1 MFLPED
7 RAGFRRMFSG
17 GWRKRLDGLPATALE
32 TLIADVVAEH
42 PEYQALVEHPEEAVE
57 KEWTPEG
64 GETNPFLHMALH
76 LAIREQVATD
86 RPAGIAAVHAR
97 LAGRLGIHE
106 AEHRMLEALGE
117 AMWRAQRNNSAP
129 DEVSYLESLR
139 NIGA

>member
-7 RAGFRRMFSG
+7 RAGFRRMFSEA
-17 GWRKRLDGLPATALE
+17 WRKRAARRPATALE

-42 PEYQALVEHPEEAVE
+42 PEYQDLLEDPEAAVE
-57 KEWTPEG
+57 KEWTPED

-76 LAIREQVATD
+76 LAVREQVGTD
-86 RPAGIAAVHAR
+86 RPAGIAAEHAR
-97 LAGRLGIHE
+97 LAARLGAHE

-117 AMWRAQRNNSAP
+117 ALWRSQRNNSAP
-129 DEVSYLESLR
+129 DEVLYLETLR

>member
-7 RAGFRRMFSG
+7 RAGFRGMFSEA
-17 GWRKRLDGLPATALE
+17 WRKRRDRLPATALE

-42 PEYQALVEHPEEAVE
+42 PEYQALLERPEDVAE
-57 KEWTPEG
+57 KDWTPEG

-76 LAIREQVATD
+76 LAVREQVATD
-86 RPAGIAAVHAR
+86 RPPGIAAEHAR

-117 AMWRAQRNNSAP
+117 ALWRAERNNSTP
-129 DEVSYLESLR
+129 DEVSYLETLR
-139 NIGA
+139 TMGA